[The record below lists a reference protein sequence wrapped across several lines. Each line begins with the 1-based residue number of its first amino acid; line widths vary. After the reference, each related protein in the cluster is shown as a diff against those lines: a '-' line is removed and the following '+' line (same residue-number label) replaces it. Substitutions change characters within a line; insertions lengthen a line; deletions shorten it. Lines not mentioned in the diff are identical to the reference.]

1 VTYRPRLAD
10 VVLDRS
16 STVPLYAQLAQ
27 HIVHLISSG
36 AWPPGTVVPSVR
48 QLAADLGL
56 ATATAQRVYADLQDR
71 GLLVG
76 QAGRGV
82 FVAELAPGTQQ
93 SEAGRSAMLRDLLA
107 RPISQARSLGY
118 GDEEV
123 VAAVSQLVVQ
133 PTVTAGPPRVV
144 FVGTSEVSVQKYV
157 AMLTGLL
164 APLAVQM
171 EGVQFSDLAR
181 DEHLLDAFEP
191 IRLIVALIGTFP
203 DLRAVAARH
212 NVPLFGL
219 VVELKEETQHALI
232 DLPAEGAIAL
242 VAQQRYLPS
251 ARALLRQY
259 FIPDERVQFTTPTN
273 TATVRRLV
281 QSSPVVV
288 HTLGAARIVRDLA
301 PDSAHVVELGY
312 RPNAASIARL
322 RELLTAGTSQ
332 SARRVAGPP
341 SVAPQPE
348 ATQAGTPG
356 SRTPEVAEVGPQR

>member
-1 VTYRPRLAD
+1 MTYRPRLAD
-10 VVLDRS
+10 VVLDRT

-36 AWPPGTVVPSVR
+36 VWPPGTVVPSVR
-48 QLAADLGL
+48 HLAADLGL
-56 ATATAQRVYADLQDR
+56 ATATAQRVYADLQER

-82 FVAELAPGTQQ
+82 FVAELAPGVQP
-93 SEAGRSAMLRDLLA
+93 SMAGRSAMLRDLLA

-133 PTVTAGPPRVV
+133 PPVTAGPPRVV
-144 FVGTSEVSVQKYV
+144 FVGSSEASVQKYA
-157 AMLTGLL
+157 AMLSGLL
-164 APLAVQM
+164 APLPVHL

-181 DEHLLDAFEP
+181 DEHLLDALEP
-191 IRLIVALIGTFP
+191 LKLIVALIGTFP

-219 VVELKEETQHALI
+219 VVELAEETQLALLDLPPDVPIALI
-232 DLPAEGAIAL
+232 
-242 VAQQRYLPS
+242 AQQRYLPS

-259 FIPDERVQFTTPTN
+259 FIPDERVRFTTPTN

-288 HTLGAARIVRDLA
+288 HTLGAARIVRELA
-301 PDSAHVVELGY
+301 PASAHVVEMAYL
-312 RPNAASIARL
+312 PNPASIARL
-322 RELLTAGTSQ
+322 RELLDAP
-332 SARRVAGPP
+332 SAARPARADDAV
-341 SVAPQPE
+341 VAPSALASSPVS
-348 ATQAGTPG
+348 APVPPAP
-356 SRTPEVAEVGPQR
+356 AEIASPH